1 MLYTANN
8 MFKPEWYFME
18 REERLIRIY
27 SDIQGRLS
35 ILREDLT
42 VVDKTLKK
50 LLANKPIYLQD
61 IKTVRDLLG
70 DDLSEKLQSVV
81 TSDDYPQ
88 RF

>member
-1 MLYTANN
+1 

-18 REERLIRIY
+18 REKRLISVY
-27 SDIQGRLS
+27 SAIQGRLS

-42 VVDKTLKK
+42 AIDDTLKR
-50 LLANKPIYLQD
+50 LLANKPIYVQD

-70 DDLSEKLQSVV
+70 DDLSERLQKLV
-81 TSDDYPQ
+81 TSDDYPK